1 MTLPRSESLVLLGN
15 MISMHRKV
23 TKDNAE
29 TYVEEVPHCSELVGE

>member
-1 MTLPRSESLVLLGN
+1 MGSQHATTLPRSKSLALLGN

-29 TYVEEVPHCSELVGE
+29 T